1 MANQPVK
8 RIKVGSVEVAIWKNE
23 YKDKK
28 TEKVLISFSYGA
40 PTKSYKDKSDKWQT
54 TNNLKSGEALN
65 AIVCYQ
71 KAFEWVYMESK
82 SEETKDVETSEPK
95 F

>member
-1 MANQPVK
+1 MAAPVK
-8 RIKVGSVEVAIWKNE
+8 KIKVGSVEIAIWENE
-23 YKDKK
+23 S
-28 TEKVLISFSYGA
+28 EKYGKSYSFGA
-40 PTKSYKDKSDKWQT
+40 PTKSYKDKGDKWQT

-71 KAFEWVYMESK
+71 KAFEWVYMESRN
-82 SEETKDVETSEPK
+82 EEIKDVETSEPN